1 MVLSLILLILV
12 EIVVLGYTCV
22 GKLIMYR
29 LRLAEVTI
37 GLSLTAGVFTLTAL
51 ILFGSEINRY
61 PEETKAR
68 IAWSFG
74 MCVLSLLF
82 TLATSGLVLLDRK
95 LESYSAASTP
105 DSVSLDLYLDQDDGY
120 RY

>member
-1 MVLSLILLILV
+1 MNVWKSIHTSSVLSTTDLLISTFAADS
-12 EIVVLGYTCV
+12 IFF
-22 GKLIMYR
+22 
-29 LRLAEVTI
+29 LR
-37 GLSLTAGVFTLTAL
+37 AGVFTLTGL